1 MKTTVT
7 SWSFPQ
13 LTLPEVVGLAKVL
26 NLGGVDLSYFYRPA
40 LNLQAILEA
49 PEKYADSIL
58 SLEHPF
64 PCLYHLF
71 GSDLHD
77 RNVADPASVNRNVED
92 IRQVVRFCHHA
103 GVEQIML
110 LPGMVAPG
118 DTREQTFDK
127 AVSGLN
133 QIVPVVTDAGLTAS
147 VEPHVHGV
155 LESPA
160 LAKQMVSEVAGLG
173 LTLDYAH
180 LVCLGYSQEQ
190 IDELA
195 PYATHIHLRQASSG
209 VLQCKMAH
217 GTINFNDML
226 GLLKSLGYKDYVAYE
241 YVHQDYMNTLS
252 EDVITETVLMRD
264 LVQAFLASQ
273 KQ

>member
-13 LTLPEVVGLAKVL
+13 LTLHEIVGLAKVL
-26 NLGGVDLSYFYRPA
+26 DLGGVDLSYFYRSA
-40 LNLQAILEA
+40 LDLQALLGA
-49 PEKYADSIL
+49 PDKYADSIRRL
-58 SLEHPF
+58 DHTF

-71 GSDLHD
+71 GTDLYD
-77 RNVADPASVNRNVED
+77 RNVADLDSVSKNIED
-92 IRQVVRFCHHA
+92 IRQVVRFCQFV

-110 LPGMVAPG
+110 LPGMISPG
-118 DTREQTFDK
+118 LTRELAFDK
-127 AVSGLN
+127 AVASLN
-133 QIVPVVTDAGLTAS
+133 QIVPVVTDSGLKVS

-160 LAKQMVSEVAGLG
+160 LAKRMVDEVPGLG

-180 LVCLGYSQEQ
+180 LVCLGYTQEQ

-195 PYATHIHLRQASSG
+195 PYATHIHLRQARPG
-209 VLQCKMAH
+209 VLQSKIAE
-217 GTINFNDML
+217 GTINFNAML
-226 GLLKSLGYKDYVAYE
+226 GLLKGLGYKGYIAYE

-252 EDVITETVLMRD
+252 DDVITETVLTRD
-264 LVQAFLASQ
+264 LVKAFLASE
-273 KQ
+273 K